1 MPVRGISCNMP
12 HAARF
17 TPILLLIGS
26 SLASAQYKAINPRVA
41 KIVSEINDERITA
54 TQKKLETFGTRQLL
68 SSQDDANR
76 GIGAARKWIYEQ
88 FRSYSPGLGVSN
100 DQYKVKKGEAGTSR
114 IPSDV

>member
-1 MPVRGISCNMP
+1 MP

-17 TPILLLIGS
+17 TPILLLIG

-88 FRSYSPGLGVSN
+88 FRSYSPRLEVSY
-100 DQYKVKKGEAGTSR
+100 DQYKVKKDESRTSR
-114 IPSDV
+114 IPS